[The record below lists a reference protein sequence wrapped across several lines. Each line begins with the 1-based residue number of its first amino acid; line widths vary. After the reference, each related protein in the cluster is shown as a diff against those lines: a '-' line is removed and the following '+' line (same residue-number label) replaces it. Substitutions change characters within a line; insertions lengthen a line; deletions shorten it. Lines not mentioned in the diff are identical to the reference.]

1 MFYVHVAASTTD
13 CGKYGG
19 NITLQLYILIWREN
33 RVSLGNRREI
43 FFMCTPTLV
52 MRLSIVSIVPFT
64 HELYESKISK
74 KYMKDNWKE
83 VWKIFRW
90 TKSSFLNITFLLQI
104 YVTTFYTIPLLT
116 RLFLPIYTF
125 PFPLDHDLFQVLLI
139 RLTLGNNYKTT
150 VMKYGILAI
159 SVMPLDLRPA
169 SQSLT
174 Y

>member
-13 CGKYGG
+13 CGKSGG
-19 NITLQLYILIWREN
+19 NITLLQLYILIWREN

-52 MRLSIVSIVPFT
+52 MHLSIVSIVPFT

-83 VWKIFRW
+83 VWKIFKW

-104 YVTTFYTIPLLT
+104 YVTT
-116 RLFLPIYTF
+116 
-125 PFPLDHDLFQVLLI
+125 
-139 RLTLGNNYKTT
+139 
-150 VMKYGILAI
+150 ILHYSSTHEIVFTHLYLSFSSWPWSFSGSANKI
-159 SVMPLDLRPA
+159 DFGK
-169 SQSLT
+169 
-174 Y
+174 